1 MRHLLNTLLAVLP
14 LYAFAQDYPDC
25 NQALQICSKGKL
37 HFSLATGPGEL
48 NELEN
53 LSCYPG
59 ANQEF
64 APTWISWEIAQ
75 GGTLEFVLTPDE
87 GQADLDFYVFRLPA
101 PGQCENKEEIR
112 CMASG
117 ENVGAPISEWI
128 QCTGPT
134 GLLPG
139 NTDTAEQPGCQG
151 GDNNF
156 LAPLETQA
164 GEAYV
169 LLVENFSGAGG
180 FTMDLCGSALLPCD
194 TSDCTTLVSVEEPG
208 HAKINIF
215 PNPSTSGIFTLQW
228 PESNP
233 GKALVEIYT
242 ATGQLVYRR
251 SLPPEQREAQIELN
265 GSPDGLY
272 ILRWQSKTG
281 YSVERFIIQNKP

>member
-1 MRHLLNTLLAVLP
+1 M
-14 LYAFAQDYPDC
+14 
-25 NQALQICSKGKL
+25 
-37 HFSLATGPGEL
+37 
-48 NELEN
+48 
-53 LSCYPG
+53 
-59 ANQEF
+59 
-64 APTWISWEIAQ
+64 
-75 GGTLEFVLTPDE
+75 
-87 GQADLDFYVFRLPA
+87 
-101 PGQCENKEEIR
+101 
-112 CMASG
+112 
-117 ENVGAPISEWI
+117 
-128 QCTGPT
+128 
-134 GLLPG
+134 
-139 NTDTAEQPGCQG
+139 
-151 GDNNF
+151 
-156 LAPLETQA
+156 ETQA

-265 GSPDGLY
+265 GLPDGLY